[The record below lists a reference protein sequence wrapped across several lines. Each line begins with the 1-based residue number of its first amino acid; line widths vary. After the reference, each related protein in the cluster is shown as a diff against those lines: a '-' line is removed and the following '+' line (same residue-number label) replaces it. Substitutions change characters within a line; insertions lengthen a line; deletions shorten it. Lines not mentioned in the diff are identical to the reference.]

1 MQEKD
6 YCKSQAVGM
15 NRERLEGRTEMS
27 HMDKIQGKH
36 LISRPMQRLQD
47 YLP

>member
-6 YCKSQAVGM
+6 YYKSRVVDM
-15 NRERLEGRTEMS
+15 NRERLDNRTETC

-36 LISRPMQRLQD
+36 LISRPRQ
-47 YLP
+47 